1 MAADDMTPR
10 LALPLLQGGQLQ
22 KHLSLNQA
30 LSRLDL
36 WCQAVAEA
44 ADLTRP
50 PHVVETGQVFLLGTP
65 AADSV
70 WAGFQSG
77 DVVVRTDDDWE
88 AITPPEGVR
97 VYVRNEAQIRI
108 FQAGQWVPMGRTLR
122 VLGPVERLGVGTD
135 PSEANVVSVKGPS
148 VLLSAR
154 APDEGGTGDC
164 RLSLNKSSAQRTGS
178 LIFQSAWSG
187 RAEIGLMGQDD
198 PALKVGADDG
208 QWREVWRADRQ
219 TGSLWVGAI
228 RGLSAATQADAPV
241 TLAQMQAALA
251 ALKAELKP

>member
-1 MAADDMTPR
+1 MVPDDMTPR

-44 ADLTRP
+44 ADVNRP
-50 PHVVETGQVFLLGTP
+50 PATVEAGQVFLLGAP
-65 AADSV
+65 ASDSV
-70 WAGFQSG
+70 WAAFRSG
-77 DVVVRTDDDWE
+77 DVVVRTEDDWE
-88 AITPPEGVR
+88 ALRAPDGAR

-108 FQAGQWVPMGRTLR
+108 FQAGQWIPMGRTLR

-135 PSEANVVSVKGPS
+135 PSDANVVSVKGPS
-148 VLLSAR
+148 VLVSAR

-164 RLSLNKSSAQRTGS
+164 RLTLNKSSAQRTGS

-187 RAEIGLMGQDD
+187 RAEIGLIGQDD

-228 RGLSAATQADAPV
+228 RGLSTATDADAPV
-241 TLAQMQAALA
+241 TLAQMQVALA
-251 ALKAELKP
+251 ALKAELTP